1 MVDTGQS
8 PTKSL
13 TNKVID
19 SYVIMVELLQFKKLM
34 INFMRNELVIIVRLK
49 MMKNV
54 VLIGMPSSEK
64 STVGVILAKTLGIQF
79 VDTDILIQN
88 HKSSLLQK
96 IIYDE
101 GLDTFIDIEGKTL
114 TSLDLT
120 NHVIATGGSA
130 VYSKEAMESLKK
142 NGIIIYLRLGCKE
155 IQRRLN
161 NILTRGIVAKK
172 DMSIHELFEERNPLY
187 EKYADIT
194 VDCTNK
200 DIEQVVNEI
209 TAILKDLGCA
219 SSS

>member
-1 MVDTGQS
+1 MKTDNENSQIA
-8 PTKSL
+8 
-13 TNKVID
+13 N
-19 SYVIMVELLQFKKLM
+19 MVELLQFKKLM

-54 VLIGMPSSEK
+54 VLIGMPASGK

-96 IIYDE
+96 IIDDE
-101 GLDTFIDIEGKTL
+101 GLEAFIDIEGKTL

-142 NGIIIYLRLGCKE
+142 NGIIIYLRLGCEE

-161 NILTRGIVAKK
+161 NILTRGIVAKG
-172 DMSIHELFEERNPLY
+172 MSIHELFEERNPLY

-200 DIEQVVNEI
+200 DIELVVNEI
-209 TAILKDLGCA
+209 TVILKDLGCA